1 MGKSFVS
8 RVKRTQTQPI
18 HGPGNENR
26 SRDILVPNLTVV
38 LSSLRTLLDKISQ
51 VSLADLIR
59 VGREYV
65 APLFDPARSSF
76 AVCCHPSK
84 VDEIREEFGR

>member
-1 MGKSFVS
+1 M
-8 RVKRTQTQPI
+8 
-18 HGPGNENR
+18 
-26 SRDILVPNLTVV
+26 PNLLLIVSTA
-38 LSSLRTLLDKISQ
+38 LSSPRTLLGKISQ
-51 VSLADLIR
+51 VTLADLIR
-59 VGREYV
+59 VGRGYV

>member
-1 MGKSFVS
+1 MS
-8 RVKRTQTQPI
+8 TA
-18 HGPGNENR
+18 
-26 SRDILVPNLTVV
+26 
-38 LSSLRTLLDKISQ
+38 LSSSRTLLDKISQ
-51 VSLADLIR
+51 VTLADLLR